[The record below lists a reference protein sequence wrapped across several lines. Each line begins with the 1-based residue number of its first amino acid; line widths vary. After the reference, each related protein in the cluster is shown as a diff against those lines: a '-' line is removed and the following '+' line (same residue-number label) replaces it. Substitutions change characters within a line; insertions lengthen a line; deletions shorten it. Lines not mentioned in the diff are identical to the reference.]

1 MFNKQTHHSSIESP
15 QQRQRKANII
25 YNKNKIPN
33 FSIGLLEK
41 EFLERK
47 AKNLRR
53 LAAVYV
59 GKKSA
64 GFKVVHGLLD
74 RVMAMLEI
82 SWSEDGSSNPLS
94 SKRGQYRIEESNC

>member
-1 MFNKQTHHSSIESP
+1 MHKEKYYFK
-15 QQRQRKANII
+15 
-25 YNKNKIPN
+25 
-33 FSIGLLEK
+33 FSNS
-41 EFLERK
+41 FSLERK